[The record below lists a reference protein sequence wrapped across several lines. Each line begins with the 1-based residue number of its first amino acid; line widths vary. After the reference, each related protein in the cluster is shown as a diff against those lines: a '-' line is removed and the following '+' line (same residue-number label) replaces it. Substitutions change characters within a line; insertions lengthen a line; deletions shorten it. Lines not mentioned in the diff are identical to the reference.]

1 MTITTNHEYPAHPEH
16 RAGERPTGEQGNQGI
31 AVDGAEAPDLAST
44 EPSAWVRR
52 FGGLI
57 PVGGEVLDVAC
68 GAGRHGRFFHD
79 LGHSVV
85 LLDRDITRVTD
96 MASFDRVEIVARDLE
111 AGRPWPLE
119 GRTFAGVIVVNY
131 LHRPILDTIVR
142 SVAPGGVLIYETFAV
157 GQETIGRPSN
167 PDFLLHR
174 EELLIRVRP
183 ELRVVAFEDME
194 ETHPRPAFKQ
204 RVVAVRD

>member
-1 MTITTNHEYPAHPEH
+1 MAIGVNSEHPPAPE
-16 RAGERPTGEQGNQGI
+16 RELGNQG
-31 AVDGAEAPDLAST
+31 VTGASGNTGEARGTTSP

-85 LLDRDITRVTD
+85 MLDRDITQVTD

-119 GRTFAGVIVVNY
+119 GRSFAGVIVVNY
-131 LHRPILDTIVR
+131 LHRPILDAIVR

-157 GQETIGRPSN
+157 GQETIGRPNN

-194 ETHPRPAFKQ
+194 ETYPRPAFKQ